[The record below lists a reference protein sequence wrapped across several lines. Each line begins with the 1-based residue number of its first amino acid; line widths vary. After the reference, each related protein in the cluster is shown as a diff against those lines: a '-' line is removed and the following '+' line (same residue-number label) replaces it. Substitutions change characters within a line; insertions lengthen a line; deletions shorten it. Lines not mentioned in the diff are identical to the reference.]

1 MEECKDKLTYEQE
14 ESLALAIIEEQE
26 DRNEFQFRERTSVPA
41 SLLDIVF

>member
-26 DRNEFQFRERTSVPA
+26 DRNEFQFRERMSVPA
-41 SLLDIVF
+41 CLLDIVF

>member
-26 DRNEFQFRERTSVPA
+26 DRDEFQFRERMSVPA